1 MSGFLPSR
9 YEGSQAMRRSVFAGL
24 ICLLCTSATACLAQS
39 RSAAAEEHGVY
50 VTYLLLHAVGSE
62 TYSVGAPGPEGSV
75 MTITSTLSDRGST
88 RASTS
93 TLTMDARFA
102 PVRLELKRVGAPADE
117 TWRTEVGARSATV
130 QEPGA
135 SRTLNK
141 PAVAYVGFAS
151 MPAALQ
157 MMMMRYWT
165 LHHEPASLPIL
176 RASEKAPP
184 LEIRRVGE
192 DVVTLPGRQ
201 ARLTRYTLANLMF
214 GREILWMD
222 EKGRLAALMTFAGGL
237 PQEQVLE
244 AYAPAF
250 EQLVRS
256 GVRQEM
262 ANLDELGRQVRP
274 EASGAFAIVGARLID
289 GTGAPAIEESV
300 VIVRDGR
307 IAAVGAKGSL
317 TLPAGIKVIEANGQ
331 SLLPGLWEM
340 HSHYSGVEFGPALLA
355 AGVTTARDCGGE
367 FDFLTTVRRKID
379 EEHALGPRLLLAGLI
394 DSGGPL
400 AFGAVD
406 AETPSEGVA
415 AVDRYADAHF
425 EQIKVYTQLKPDVL
439 KAISAEAHRRGLT
452 VTGHV
457 PAAIDAFEGIA
468 DGMDQ
473 INHLQFVTR
482 AMQLPKSG
490 DGSGDAGPPDVTSD
504 RAKSLI
510 ALMQAHQTVVDPT
523 DGWGEMAGHP
533 RAVHAA
539 SFEPGLDAAPF
550 TLASKFEAMGA
561 PVEESRFRERMEAN
575 GRVIDAL
582 YKAGVPI
589 VAGSDTGL
597 IGYGIDRELELYVQA
612 GLPPI
617 AAIQTATLGAA
628 RAMKLDRDS
637 GSVEVGKRADL
648 MLVEGNPLANISDLR
663 RVVKVVRGGEL
674 YDSQAL
680 GRSVGFARTH

>member
-1 MSGFLPSR
+1 
-9 YEGSQAMRRSVFAGL
+9 MRRSVFAGL
-24 ICLLCTSATACLAQS
+24 LCLLCTSTTACLAQG
-39 RSAAAEEHGVY
+39 RNAAAGEHGAY

-62 TYSVGAPGPEGSV
+62 TYSVGAPGPQGSV
-75 MTITSTLSDRGST
+75 MTITSTLSDRGAT

-102 PVRLELKRVGAPADE
+102 PIRLELKRVGAPADE
-117 TWRTEVGARSATV
+117 TWRTEVGVTSATV
-130 QEPGA
+130 QELGA
-135 SRTLNK
+135 SRTLDK

-165 LHHEPASLPIL
+165 LHHEPASLRIL

-192 DVVTLPGRQ
+192 ETVTLPGRQ
-201 ARLTRYTLANLMF
+201 VRLTRYTVANLMF
-214 GREILWMD
+214 GHEILWMD

-250 EQLVRS
+250 DQFVRS

-262 ANLDELGRQVRP
+262 ANLDALGRQVRP
-274 EASGAFAIVGARLID
+274 EAFGPFAIVGARLID
-289 GTGAPAIEESV
+289 GTGAPPIEDSV

-307 IAAVGAKGSL
+307 IAAVGVEGSVA
-317 TLPAGIKVIEANGQ
+317 LPAGIKVIRAKGQ

-367 FDFLTTVRRKID
+367 FDFLTAVRRKIE

-406 AETPSEGVA
+406 AETPAEGVA

-425 EQIKVYTQLKPDVL
+425 DQIKVYTQLKPDVL

-457 PAAIDAFEGIA
+457 PAAVDAFEGIA

-482 AMQLPKSG
+482 AMQPPETG
-490 DGSGDAGPPDVTSD
+490 AGGGGAGPVDLTSD

-533 RAVHAA
+533 KTVRAA
-539 SFEPGLDAAPF
+539 SFEPGIEAAPF

-561 PVEESRFRERMEAN
+561 PIEERRFRERIEAN

-612 GLPPI
+612 GLPSI

-663 RVVKVVRGGEL
+663 RVVKVVRAGQL

>member
-1 MSGFLPSR
+1 
-9 YEGSQAMRRSVFAGL
+9 MRRIALAV
-24 ICLLCTSATACLAQS
+24 LLGVLAFSATGAMAQ
-39 RSAAAEEHGVY
+39 EHGTY
-50 VTYLLLHAVGSE
+50 RTYLLLHEVGSE
-62 TYSVGAPGPEGSV
+62 TYSVSAPGPAGSLV
-75 MTITSTLSDRGST
+75 SIASTLSDRGST
-88 RASTS
+88 RASTT
-93 TLTMDARFA
+93 TLKMGADFA
-102 PVRLELKRVGAPADE
+102 PALLEMKREGAPAGE
-117 TWRTEVGARSATV
+117 VWRTEVGGTSASVREPSGARTMA
-130 QEPGA
+130 
-135 SRTLNK
+135 R
-141 PAVAYVGFAS
+141 PAVAYVGFPS

-165 LHHEPASLPIL
+165 QHHEPAALPIL
-176 RASEKAPP
+176 RASDKALP
-184 LEIRRVGE
+184 LDIRRVGV
-192 DVVTLPGRQ
+192 DSVTLSGRPV
-201 ARLTRYTLANLMF
+201 RLTRYTVANLMF

-222 EKGRLAALMTFAGGL
+222 TQGRLAALMTFAGGL
-237 PQEQVLE
+237 PQEQVLD
-244 AYAPAF
+244 AYTPAF
-250 EQLVRS
+250 GQLVKS
-256 GVRQEM
+256 GVQQEI
-262 ANLDELGRQVRP
+262 ANLEELGRQVRP
-274 EASGAFAIVGARLID
+274 EATGAFAIVGARLID
-289 GTGAPAIEESV
+289 GTGAPAVEDSV

-307 IAAVGAKGSL
+307 IAAAGPRGAVA
-317 TLPAGIKVIEANGQ
+317 LPAGIKVIQAAGK

-367 FDFLTTVRRKID
+367 FGFLTAVRRKID
-379 EEHALGPRLLLAGLI
+379 RESALGPRLLLAGLI
-394 DSGGPL
+394 DAGGPL

-406 AETPSEGVA
+406 AETPAQGMA
-415 AVDRYADAHF
+415 AVDRYADAGF

-457 PAAIDAFEGIA
+457 PAAVDAFGGIA

-482 AMQLPKSG
+482 AMQA
-490 DGSGDAGPPDVTSD
+490 DDAKGPIDLSSD
-504 RAKSLI
+504 RAKRLI
-510 ALMQAHQTVVDPT
+510 ALMKTHQTVVDPT

-533 RAVHAA
+533 KTVRAV

-550 TLASKFEAMGA
+550 VLASKFEAMGG
-561 PVEESRFRERMEAN
+561 PVDEARFNERMAAN
-575 GRVIDAL
+575 GRVIKAL
-582 YKAGVPI
+582 YEAGVPI

-648 MLVEGNPLANISDLR
+648 VLVEGNPLANISDLR
-663 RVVKVVRGGEL
+663 RVVKVVRGGQL